1 MSSAKRPA
9 TNPKPSS
16 NRSAPN
22 SRAEATPPPQRFSDN
37 PDKSQLAQTL
47 ERMFEGASLGQL
59 QHFCSRLG
67 TGLRSGLDVLRILDL
82 EAKAGTQRYR
92 TAVQDTAD
100 KIRAGYSLP
109 EAMKLQ
115 RAFFPPLLIKMIEAG
130 EHAGQIDRVLHYMAD
145 YYLDLKRTR
154 QDFISQITAPVIQLI
169 AAIGIVCLLIFING
183 FFRSGSVQ
191 EKPFD
196 LTGVGLRGVS
206 GVMIFLGIL
215 SAVAAV
221 VGTIAFGI
229 WKNWFGCHQTL
240 VPLIRNVPV
249 IGPVFTNTALA
260 RLSMTLSMM
269 LGAGVDAK
277 KSVRD
282 AVLSTGNHYYIS
294 GLQPM
299 LEMVEQGHSLAE
311 TLDAPKVLPDEFI
324 QTVEVGEMSG
334 SDSESLERMAVQY
347 GEKARLSLKQ
357 LAVTA
362 GFAIWFMIAA
372 MIIAVIFM
380 IFTQYLAILTGN
392 LPK

>member
-1 MSSAKRPA
+1 
-9 TNPKPSS
+9 
-16 NRSAPN
+16 
-22 SRAEATPPPQRFSDN
+22 
-37 PDKSQLAQTL
+37 
-47 ERMFEGASLGQL
+47 
-59 QHFCSRLG
+59 
-67 TGLRSGLDVLRILDL
+67 
-82 EAKAGTQRYR
+82 
-92 TAVQDTAD
+92 
-100 KIRAGYSLP
+100 
-109 EAMKLQ
+109 
-115 RAFFPPLLIKMIEAG
+115 
-130 EHAGQIDRVLHYMAD
+130 
-145 YYLDLKRTR
+145 
-154 QDFISQITAPVIQLI
+154 
-169 AAIGIVCLLIFING
+169 
-183 FFRSGSVQ
+183 
-191 EKPFD
+191 
-196 LTGVGLRGVS
+196 
-206 GVMIFLGIL
+206 
-215 SAVAAV
+215 
-221 VGTIAFGI
+221 
-229 WKNWFGCHQTL
+229 
-240 VPLIRNVPV
+240 
-249 IGPVFTNTALA
+249 
-260 RLSMTLSMM
+260 LSMTLSMM

-299 LEMVEQGHSLAE
+299 MDLVEQGHSLAE